1 MSYMDAHASD
11 ARDLAELGFLE
22 RALVE
27 AGLPCRLIEPTEGV
41 PIPALL
47 AAIEAGEDGRERY
60 LTFTFVPLADEDIG
74 DIRLLQLYTVVSPV
88 VQADR
93 RAELAELLMTVN
105 GRIPLGHFSL
115 NEAGEL
121 YYRYVWAV
129 SDKHR
134 LPDPEA
140 LHVADLFLM
149 TLGMF
154 GQAVGD
160 VAEGR
165 LSAADALAGLDA

>member
-1 MSYMDAHASD
+1 MDANAIY

-22 RALVE
+22 RSLTE

-47 AAIEAGEDGRERY
+47 AATEAGEDGRERY

-74 DIRLLQLYTVVSPV
+74 DIRLLQLYTVVSPA

-105 GRIPLGHFSL
+105 GRMPLGHFGL
-115 NEAGEL
+115 NEASEL

-134 LPDPEA
+134 LPDPET
-140 LHVADLFLM
+140 LHVTDLFLM

-154 GQAVGD
+154 GQMAGN
-160 VAEGR
+160 VADGR
-165 LSAADALAGLDA
+165 LTAAEALADLDA

>member
-1 MSYMDAHASD
+1 MDASANH

-22 RALVE
+22 HSLKE

-47 AAIEAGEDGRERY
+47 AATDAGDDGRERY

-74 DIRLLQLYTVVSPV
+74 DIRLLQLYTVVSPSV
-88 VQADR
+88 PAVH
-93 RAELAELLMTVN
+93 RAELAELLTAVN
-105 GRIPLGHFSL
+105 SRIPLGHFSL

-121 YYRYVWAV
+121 YFRYVWAV
-129 SDKHR
+129 SAKHR
-134 LPDPEA
+134 LPDPET

-154 GQAVGD
+154 GPKVSD
-160 VAEGR
+160 VADGR
-165 LSAADALAGLDA
+165 IGAAGALADLDA